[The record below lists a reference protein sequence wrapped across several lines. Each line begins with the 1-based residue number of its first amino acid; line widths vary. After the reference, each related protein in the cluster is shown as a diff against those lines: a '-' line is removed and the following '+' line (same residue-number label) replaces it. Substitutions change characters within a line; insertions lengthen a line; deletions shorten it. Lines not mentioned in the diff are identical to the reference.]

1 MKNYFK
7 KFSIM
12 FVMALM
18 FIGIGMIQNGS
29 AVNAATVGQQL
40 TSPDTGWKRIDAK
53 KDGIISFN
61 GTWFEGQN
69 DSDWNGTVMESNT
82 GNSSVKFNFYGTKI
96 RFVTVKNIDG
106 ANNARITIDGN
117 KVYSI
122 NLKDS
127 LSFQILVSEVNNLSL
142 GVHTVVVDF
151 PNAVSTGYIYFDA
164 IDIDENGKILPYGE
178 AISLNQSIMD
188 LRVGDSQQ
196 LTTTTTPAGAQVTWS
211 SDNTRVATVNPTTGE
226 VTGVSEGTCT
236 ITATTVNGLAAT
248 CTVTVTKKDDPQ
260 PTNPTG
266 DANLFIELVDGQI
279 KQYTVSQDEI
289 NKFTS
294 WFENRDKDHSFTA
307 TYKFTKGTYKDYV
320 VHDQIDWFEV
330 R

>member
-1 MKNYFK
+1 MRNYFK

-12 FVMALM
+12 FMMALAI
-18 FIGIGMIQNGS
+18 IGIGMIYGGNG
-29 AVNAATVGQQL
+29 ANAATVGQQL
-40 TSPDTGWKRIDAK
+40 KSPESGWQRIDGK

-69 DSDWNGTVMESNT
+69 NSDWNGTVMESNT

-196 LTTTTTPAGAQVTWS
+196 LTTTTTPAGVQVTWS
-211 SDNTRVATVNPTTGE
+211 SDNTGVATVNPNTGE

-236 ITATTVNGLAAT
+236 ITATTANGLAAT

-260 PTNPTG
+260 PSG
-266 DANLFIELVDGQI
+266 DENLYIQLVNGDV
-279 KQYTVSQDEI
+279 KKYTVTNDGF
-289 NKFTS
+289 NKFKQWYIDRVDNKAGS
-294 WFENRDKDHSFTA
+294 PIYKFDKDSNEDYVICDKIEWFEIRK
-307 TYKFTKGTYKDYV
+307 
-320 VHDQIDWFEV
+320 
-330 R
+330 